1 MVGDLLNFSLLING
15 TRLKGLIDTLGNI
28 TFCNF
33 FFPRGLRREES
44 SKNLNMAC
52 PKEAATIYSVYHKY
66 KMQNNAYTSDCLWWD
81 GY

>member
-15 TRLKGLIDTLGNI
+15 TWLKGLIDTLGNI

-33 FFPRGLRREES
+33 FPRRLRRKES

-52 PKEAATIYSVYHKY
+52 PKEAATTYSVYHKC
-66 KMQNNAYTSDCLWWD
+66 KMQNNAYTSDCLWRD